1 MRTVNRRPLLSRT
14 GFLASALVLL
24 GTGCSNVAGSDPGAN
39 LLADAGQ
46 RQRVEIPTTAADIR
60 GTITILQT
68 GLDSMP
74 RGGSGSPDGSIS
86 CPPDCGT
93 SGPPVQ
99 GVLIEETPG
108 STGGDEKS
116 YVTVLKSARLIR
128 QTASG
133 AEPVAFAD
141 LKVGQRVDAWFTG
154 PVRLSYP
161 TQAEARVIVILDQ

>member
-39 LLADAGQ
+39 PLAAD
-46 RQRVEIPTTAADIR
+46 RQRVEIPTTAANIR
-60 GTITILQT
+60 GTITVLQA